1 MSSIKM
7 RSLFIALL
15 IALPAIIF
23 AQANYHE
30 GFVVKNNGDTLK
42 GYINYR
48 EWIYSP
54 TSIEFR
60 SRDGNDVT
68 KFGPETIKSFQIKG
82 FENYISYAGLVSV
95 NKNIFPDLPFHLD
108 TATKQM
114 AIFLKQLVTGN
125 NVTLYYNN
133 EQNKK
138 RFFIA
143 ETNGPPAELK
153 YYEYYSSTA
162 GGDEIFDNLFRGQL
176 ILLNNKF
183 KNGSQKLLSAI
194 AETRYDGPDLEQIAT
209 RLNDENA
216 GSSSTSNNIN
226 SHPKLVRIFAGLG
239 VNDVT
244 TTYKYAQSV
253 VSTSNSSGTSTI
265 YNYAS
270 YHSTMIAPKIN
281 FGVDVFINPNIQ
293 QFIFRS
299 ELSFSYS
306 NGLFNRTVQTITGNY
321 NTYNYKF
328 TQYTTSLT
336 PQFLFNFYRTDKMK
350 FYIDGGI
357 TLNLS
362 SYGYNN
368 AAQVNQNGLQ
378 LQPFWAYFPLQAGVV
393 FNKNI
398 EIYFTYS
405 TSASFSDYTD
415 FSVSNQYMGLGL
427 KFLFQ

>member
-1 MSSIKM
+1 M

-15 IALPAIIF
+15 IASPAVIF
-23 AQANYHE
+23 AQPNFHE
-30 GFVVKNNGDTLK
+30 GFIVKNDGDTLK

-60 SRDGNDVT
+60 PGNGNEVT
-68 KFGPETIKSFQIKG
+68 KFGPEAIKSFQIKG
-82 FENYISYAGLVSV
+82 FENYISYVGRASL

-108 TATKQM
+108 TTTKQT

-143 ETNGPPAELK
+143 QTNGPPAELK
-153 YYEYYSSTA
+153 YYEYYSTTA
-162 GGDEIFDNLFRGQL
+162 KGDEIFDNLFRGQL

-183 KNGSQKLLSAI
+183 KNGSQKLLNAI
-194 AETRYDGPDLEQIAT
+194 AEARYDEPDIEQIT
-209 RLNDENA
+209 TWLNDENV
-216 GSSSTSNNIN
+216 GSPPTSDNRN

-244 TTYKYAQSV
+244 TTYKYVQSV
-253 VSTSNSSGTSTI
+253 VSTSNSSGTSTT

-270 YHSTMIAPKIN
+270 YHSAAIAPKIN

-306 NGLFNRTVQTITGNY
+306 NGLFNRTVESIDGEY
-321 NTYNYKF
+321 VSYNYKF

-336 PQFLFNFYRTDKMK
+336 PQFLFNVYNTDKLK
-350 FYIDGGI
+350 FYIDGGV

-368 AAQVNQNGLQ
+368 AAEVDQNSLH
-378 LQPFWAYFPLQAGVV
+378 LNSFWAYFPFQAGVV
-393 FNKNI
+393 FNKKT
-398 EIYFTYS
+398 EFYFTYS
-405 TSASFSDYTD
+405 TGASFSNYSD
-415 FSVSNQYMGLGL
+415 FSVSNQYMSLGF
-427 KFLFQ
+427 KYLF

>member
-1 MSSIKM
+1 M

-23 AQANYHE
+23 AQPNYHE
-30 GFVVKNNGDTLK
+30 GFVIKNNGDTLK

-48 EWIYSP
+48 EWAYSP

-60 SRDGNDVT
+60 PPNSNDIT
-68 KFGPETIKSFQIKG
+68 KFGPEAIKSFQIKG
-82 FENYISYAGLVSV
+82 FENYISYVGMASV
-95 NKNIFPDLPFHLD
+95 NKNIFPDLPIHLD

-143 ETNGPPAELK
+143 ETNGLPAELK
-153 YYEYYSSTA
+153 YYEYYVA
-162 GGDEIFDNLFRGQL
+162 VGGDEIFDNLFRGQL

-183 KNGSQKLLSAI
+183 RNGNQKLLNAI
-194 AETRYDGPDLEQIAT
+194 AEARYDEPDLELITT

-216 GSSSTSNNIN
+216 GSSPTSNNMN

-239 VNDVT
+239 VNDIT
-244 TTYKYAQSV
+244 TTYKYVQSV
-253 VSTSNSSGTSTI
+253 VSTTNSNGTSTI

-270 YHSTMIAPKIN
+270 YHSTAIAPKIN
-281 FGVDVFINPNIQ
+281 FGVDMFINPNIQ

-306 NGLFNRTVQTITGNY
+306 NGLFNRTIQTVTGGDV
-321 NTYNYKF
+321 TYNYKF

-336 PQFLFNFYRTDKMK
+336 PQLLFNLYNTDKLK

-368 AAQVNQNGLQ
+368 AAEVDQNGLQ

-393 FNKNI
+393 FNKKI
-398 EIYFTYS
+398 EIYFTY
-405 TSASFSDYTD
+405 TSGASFSDYTD
-415 FSVSNQYMGLGL
+415 FSVSNQYMCLGL
-427 KFLFQ
+427 KVLF

>member
-1 MSSIKM
+1 M

-23 AQANYHE
+23 AQPNYHE

-42 GYINYR
+42 GYVNYR
-48 EWIYSP
+48 EWLYSP

-60 SRDGNDVT
+60 PGND
-68 KFGPETIKSFQIKG
+68 KDIIRFGPEAIKSFQING
-82 FENYISYAGLVSV
+82 FENYVSYVGRASV

-108 TATKQM
+108 TATGQM
-114 AIFLKQLVTGN
+114 AIFLKQLVSGN

-143 ETNGPPAELK
+143 ETNEPPVELK
-153 YYEYYSSTA
+153 YYEYYATTA
-162 GGDEIFDNLFRGQL
+162 GSDEIFDNLFRGQL

-183 KNGSQKLLSAI
+183 KSGNQKLLNSITEA
-194 AETRYDGPDLEQIAT
+194 RYNEPDLEQITA
-209 RLNDENA
+209 RLNDENT
-216 GSSSTSNNIN
+216 GSSPGANNIN

-239 VNDVT
+239 VNDIT
-244 TTYKYAQSV
+244 TTYKYVQSV
-253 VSTSNSSGTSTI
+253 VSISNSSGTSST

-270 YHSTMIAPKIN
+270 YHSNAIAPKLN
-281 FGVDVFINPNIQ
+281 LGVDVFINPNVQ
-293 QFIFRS
+293 QFIFRT

-306 NGLFNRTVQTITGNY
+306 NGLFNRTTETVTGNFV
-321 NTYNYKF
+321 TYNYKF
-328 TQYTTSLT
+328 TQYSTSLT
-336 PQFLFNFYRTDKMK
+336 PQFLFNFYRTDKLK

-393 FNKNI
+393 FNKRT
-398 EIYFTYS
+398 EVYFTY
-405 TSASFSDYTD
+405 TSRASFSDYTD

>member
-1 MSSIKM
+1 M

-15 IALPAIIF
+15 IAFPAVIF
-23 AQANYHE
+23 AQQNYHE

-54 TSIEFR
+54 TSIEFKPGN
-60 SRDGNDVT
+60 GNDVT
-68 KFGPETIKSFQIKG
+68 KFAPETIKGFQIKG
-82 FENYISYAGLVSV
+82 FENYISYAGRVSV
-95 NKNIFPDLPFHLD
+95 NKNIFPDLPSHLD
-108 TATKQM
+108 TATKQT

-143 ETNGPPAELK
+143 ETNEPPVELK

-183 KNGSQKLLSAI
+183 KNGSQKLLDAI
-194 AETRYDGPDLEQIAT
+194 AEARYNEADIERITTQ
-209 RLNDENA
+209 LNDENA
-216 GSSSTSNNIN
+216 SSSRTGKNVN
-226 SHPKLVRIFAGLG
+226 SHPRLVRIFAGLA
-239 VNDVT
+239 VNDIT

-253 VSTSNSSGTSTI
+253 VSTSDNNGTSTI

-270 YHSTMIAPKIN
+270 YHSNTIAPKIN
-281 FGVDVFINPNIQ
+281 FGLDVFINPNVQ
-293 QFIFRS
+293 QFIFRT

-306 NGLFNRTVQTITGNY
+306 NGLFNRTVQSIDGNY
-321 NTYNYKF
+321 VTYNYKF

-336 PQFLFNFYRTDKMK
+336 PQLLFNVYNTDKLK
-350 FYIDGGI
+350 FYIDGGV

-368 AAQVNQNGLQ
+368 AAEVNQNSLQ
-378 LQPFWAYFPLQAGVV
+378 LNSFWAYFPFQAGVV
-393 FNKNI
+393 FNKKT

-405 TSASFSDYTD
+405 TGASFSNYTD
-415 FSVSNQYMGLGL
+415 FSVSNQYMSLGL
-427 KFLFQ
+427 KVLF